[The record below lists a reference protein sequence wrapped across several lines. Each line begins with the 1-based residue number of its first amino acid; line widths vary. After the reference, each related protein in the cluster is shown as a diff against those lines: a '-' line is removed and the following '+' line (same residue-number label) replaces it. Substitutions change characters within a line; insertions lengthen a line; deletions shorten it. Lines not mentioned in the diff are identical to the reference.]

1 LSQPLR
7 HPAVLVR
14 ELAVTRRVLEVI
26 VPTLA
31 MFGEVLV
38 GLGGSILTFR
48 GFVQAVCCGSLGC
61 HRQLPH
67 PLGLFTDANGIFEA
81 PRLLTA
87 FGLPADVCVGH
98 QRLLLVNRRVASSR
112 ATKTGS
118 VKRVENRQVRVGPVA
133 HLLGA
138 EAVRLEY
145 PTQVVF
151 ESVTLGVNDGARI
164 GIVGRNGDG
173 KSSLLGLLTGQLR
186 PDSGRVTRRSGLRV
200 SALSQADTLDPER
213 TVGWTLVADQP
224 EHQWAGDARV
234 REVVD
239 GLVSDIAWDATIST
253 LSGGQRRRVQL
264 AQLLIGEWDVI
275 ALDEPTNHLD
285 IEGITWLAGHLR
297 QRWARNTGGLLL
309 VTHDRWFLD
318 EVATTTWEV
327 HDGIVEPFEGG
338 YAAYVL
344 QRVERDR
351 LASAAEAKRQ
361 NLMRKELAWLRR
373 GPPARTSKPK
383 FRIEAANQ
391 LIADVPPLRNTVELA
406 KLATARLGKDVID
419 LLDVSV
425 SFDGRP
431 VLRDVEWRIAPG
443 ERTGIVGANG
453 AGKSTLL
460 GLITGS
466 VAPDTGRVK
475 RGKTVRLAMLD
486 QRGEEL
492 AAVAGDRIADLLGG
506 LRGGYQVDGREVTP
520 AQLLERLGFARG
532 QLSARVDDLSGGQRR
547 RLQLM
552 LTLLAEPNVLLLD
565 EPTNDVDTDTLTAVE
580 DLLDS
585 WAGTLIVVSHD
596 RYLLERVT
604 DQQYA
609 ILDGRLR
616 HLPGGIDE
624 YLRLAARRTT
634 TSASLAP
641 SSGPSSGPARF
652 EPATVSGSQRRA
664 AEKELAAVD
673 RQLARLADRIA
684 AKHHELAEH
693 DQSDHVGLTRLTR
706 ELRGLEGEVAER
718 ESRWLELSEALE

>member
-1 LSQPLR
+1 
-7 HPAVLVR
+7 
-14 ELAVTRRVLEVI
+14 
-26 VPTLA
+26 
-31 MFGEVLV
+31 M
-38 GLGGSILTFR
+38 
-48 GFVQAVCCGSLGC
+48 
-61 HRQLPH
+61 
-67 PLGLFTDANGIFEA
+67 
-81 PRLLTA
+81 
-87 FGLPADVCVGH
+87 
-98 QRLLLVNRRVASSR
+98 
-112 ATKTGS
+112 
-118 VKRVENRQVRVGPVA
+118 A

-138 EAVRLEY
+138 EAVHLEY

-173 KSSLLGLLTGQLR
+173 KSSLLRLLTGQQS
-186 PDSGRVTRRSGLRV
+186 PDAGRVTRRSGLRV
-200 SALSQADTLDPER
+200 GALSQADTLDPER
-213 TVGWTLVADQP
+213 SVGWTLVGDQP

-234 REVVD
+234 RDVVG
-239 GLVSDIAWDATIST
+239 GLVSDIAWEAPVGT

-264 AQLLIGEWDVI
+264 ARLLVDEWDVI

-285 IEGITWLAGHLR
+285 IEGITWLAEHLR
-297 QRWARNTGGLLL
+297 QRWARSAGGLLL

-351 LASAAEAKRQ
+351 LAAAAEAKRQ

-373 GPPARTSKPK
+373 GAPARTSKPK

-391 LIADVPPLRNTVELA
+391 LIEDVPPPRNTVELA

-425 SFDGRP
+425 SFPPDSGRP

-460 GLITGS
+460 GLIDGT
-466 VAPDTGRVK
+466 VTPDSGRVK
-475 RGKTVRLAMLD
+475 RGKTVRLAVLD
-486 QRGEEL
+486 QRGAEL
-492 AAVAGDRIADLLGG
+492 TAVADDRIADLLGR
-506 LRGGYQVDGREVTP
+506 LRGGYEVDGREVTP
-520 AQLLERLGFARG
+520 TQLLERLGFGKG
-532 QLSARVDDLSGGQRR
+532 QLSARVAELSGGQRR

-565 EPTNDVDTDTLTAVE
+565 EPTNDIDTDTLTAVE

-585 WAGTLIVVSHD
+585 WPGTLIVVSHD

-624 YLRLAARRTT
+624 YLALAAGRATT
-634 TSASLAP
+634 PPEAKSVAP
-641 SSGPSSGPARF
+641 QSMSGA
-652 EPATVSGSQRRA
+652 QRRA

-673 RQLARLADRIA
+673 RRLAKLAERIA
-684 AKHHELAEH
+684 DKHRELAEH
-693 DQSDHVGLTRLTR
+693 DQSDHVGVSRLTH
-706 ELRGLEGEVAER
+706 ELRALEDEVGETEA
-718 ESRWLELSEALE
+718 RWLELSEALE